1 MPFWCDWEERHPNKK
16 SIEEFPAF
24 LIGCPLR
31 RWFLPMKNWEDRLAI
46 FPASLWQMTKEGK
59 FLQCPCLLSKMAV
72 IRQKYDYCKRSIPI
86 TSWKVCWS
94 QFCGISRDSGWMVSP
109 TLRPTQQ
116 LPALHWNLCKINQS
130 KWFIN
135 SLPLRSRSRCNY
147 LWLVC
152 CRLNSKAEKV
162 AGHTGPQPWI
172 QQIFVNYNFIKTLEN
187 HTYQV
192 LDNAEQ

>member
-1 MPFWCDWEERHPNKK
+1 
-16 SIEEFPAF
+16 
-24 LIGCPLR
+24 
-31 RWFLPMKNWEDRLAI
+31 
-46 FPASLWQMTKEGK
+46 
-59 FLQCPCLLSKMAV
+59 
-72 IRQKYDYCKRSIPI
+72 
-86 TSWKVCWS
+86 
-94 QFCGISRDSGWMVSP
+94 
-109 TLRPTQQ
+109 
-116 LPALHWNLCKINQS
+116 LHWNLCKINQS
-130 KWFIN
+130 KWFMN
-135 SLPLRSRSRCNY
+135 SLSLRSRSRCNY